1 MAVQRIDLNN
11 RAVSMD
17 GATVDRLV
25 RLGSGDAALLYLYL
39 LRQQGEY
46 DPARA
51 GHDLSWTR
59 GQLDTALAQLQ
70 ELGLAAGAALPQTE
84 DAPPQP
90 EQAPDYTAADIAA
103 ELKDPGS
110 QFPILLQEIERMF
123 GKHLTNPQVS
133 VLLELYDHVGLPA
146 EVLLMM
152 VNWLC
157 ERSQKKYGVAR
168 NPSMTVV
175 KRTGYR
181 WKEQGYDTLE
191 AAEEYIKGVSLR
203 ESREGAVLAALGIY
217 GRQPVASER
226 QFIQQWLAWGFPP
239 ETIAIAY
246 DITMTSIGKM
256 NWHYC
261 NGILKRWKEKNL
273 HTPDQVRSE
282 RKAEASSQPGR
293 TPYQKPGQ
301 PPKKDQQTMERE
313 NRQYLQ
319 EMQRLLA
326 QMKDDN

>member
-1 MAVQRIDLNN
+1 MAANLFLPGGVV
-11 RAVSMD
+11 AMP
-17 GATVDRLV
+17 AEAADRLIAS
-25 RLGSGDAALLYLYL
+25 GSGDAALLYLYL
-39 LRQQGEY
+39 LRCQGEY

-51 GHDLSWTR
+51 GAALSWTR

-70 ELGLAAGAALPQTE
+70 ELGLAAGAALPQLE

-90 EQAPDYTAADIAA
+90 EQAPEYTAADIAN

-110 QFPILLQEIERMF
+110 QFPVLLQEIERMF
-123 GKHLTNPQVS
+123 GKKLTNSQVS

-157 ERSQKKYGVAR
+157 ERNRKKYGAAR
-168 NPSMTVV
+168 NPSISVI
-175 KRTGYR
+175 KRTGYQ
-181 WKEQGYDTLE
+181 WKEQGYDTLD
-191 AAEEYIKGVSLR
+191 AAEEYIRNVSLR
-203 ESREGAVLAALGIY
+203 ETQEGAVLAALGIY

-226 QFIQQWLAWGFPP
+226 QFIRQWLEWRFPP

-246 DITMTSIGKM
+246 DITVTSIGKM

-261 NGILKRWKEKNL
+261 NGILKRWHEKNL
-273 HTPDQVRSE
+273 HTPEQVQSE
-282 RKAEASSQPGR
+282 RKTDAAQSRPA
-293 TPYQKPGQ
+293 YQRPGQ
-301 PPKKDQQTMERE
+301 PPRKDQQAE
-313 NRQYLQ
+313 NREIQQDFQ

-326 QMKDDN
+326 MMKGDSKS

>member
-17 GATVDRLV
+17 GATVDRLI

-39 LRQQGEY
+39 LRQRGEY
-46 DPARA
+46 DPAKA

-70 ELGLAAGAALPQTE
+70 ELGLAAGASLPQPE

-90 EQAPDYTAADIAA
+90 EQAPSYTAADIAA
-103 ELKDPGS
+103 ELKDQGS
-110 QFPILLQEIERMF
+110 EFPVLLQEIERMF
-123 GKHLTNPQVS
+123 GKRLTNPQVS

-152 VNWLC
+152 MNWLC
-157 ERSQKKYGVAR
+157 ERNRKKYGTPR

-191 AAEEYIKGVSLR
+191 AAEEYIKNVSLR
-203 ESREGAVLAALGIY
+203 ETREGAVLAALGIY

-226 QFIQQWLAWGFPP
+226 NFIHQWLDWGFPP

-246 DITMTSIGKM
+246 DITVTSIGKM

-261 NGILKRWKEKNL
+261 NGILKRWQEKNL
-273 HTPDQVRSE
+273 HSPEQVRSE
-282 RKAEASSQPGR
+282 RKAEAQSNAGHI
-293 TPYQKPGQ
+293 PYRKPGQ
-301 PPKKDQQTMERE
+301 PAQKNSQTTEQE

-319 EMQRLLA
+319 DMQRLLA
-326 QMKDDN
+326 QMKNNS

>member
-25 RLGSGDAALLYLYL
+25 KLGSGDAALLYLYL
-39 LRQQGEY
+39 LRCQGEY

-51 GHDLSWTR
+51 GAALSWTR

-70 ELGLAAGAALPQTE
+70 ELGLAAGAALPQLE

-90 EQAPDYTAADIAA
+90 EQAPEYTAADIAN

-110 QFPILLQEIERMF
+110 QFSVLLQEIERMF
-123 GKHLTNPQVS
+123 GKKLTNSQVS

-146 EVLLMM
+146 EVLMMM

-157 ERSQKKYGVAR
+157 ERNRKKYGAAR
-168 NPSMTVV
+168 NPSISVI
-175 KRTGYR
+175 KRTGYQ
-181 WKEQGYDTLE
+181 WKEQGYDTLD
-191 AAEEYIKGVSLR
+191 AAEEYIRNVSLR
-203 ESREGAVLAALGIY
+203 ETQEGAVLAALGVY

-226 QFIQQWLAWGFPP
+226 QFIRQWLEWRFPP

-246 DITMTSIGKM
+246 DITVTSIGKM

-261 NGILKRWKEKNL
+261 NGILKRWHEKNL
-273 HTPDQVRSE
+273 HTPEQVQSE
-282 RKAEASSQPGR
+282 RKTDAAQSRPA
-293 TPYQKPGQ
+293 YQRPGQ
-301 PPKKDQQTMERE
+301 PPRKDQQAE
-313 NRQYLQ
+313 NREIQQDFQ

-326 QMKDDN
+326 MMKGDSQS

>member
-39 LRQQGEY
+39 LRRQGEY

-51 GHDLSWTR
+51 SQDLSWSR

-70 ELGLAAGAALPQTE
+70 ELGLAAGATLPQTAE
-84 DAPPQP
+84 PLPQP
-90 EQAPDYTAADIAA
+90 EQAPVYSAADIAA

-110 QFPILLQEIERMF
+110 EFPVLLQEIERMF
-123 GKHLTNPQVS
+123 GKRLTNPQVS
-133 VLLELYDHVGLPA
+133 ILLELYDHVGLPA

-157 ERSQKKYGVAR
+157 QRNLKKYGTRR
-168 NPSMTVV
+168 NPTMTMV

-191 AAEEYIKGVSLR
+191 AAEEYMKSVSLR
-203 ESREGAVLAALGIY
+203 ETKEGAVLVALGIY

-226 QFIQQWLAWGFPP
+226 QFIQQWLNWGFSP

-246 DITMTSIGKM
+246 DITVTSIGKL

-261 NGILKRWKEKNL
+261 NGILKRWHEKQL
-273 HTPDQVRSE
+273 HTPDQVRAE
-282 RKAEASSQPGR
+282 RKAESASRQGR

-301 PPKKDQQTMERE
+301 PQPKSPQATEQE

-326 QMKDDN
+326 QMKDN

>member
-17 GATVDRLV
+17 GATVDRLI

-46 DPARA
+46 DPVQA
-51 GHDLSWTR
+51 GAALSWSR

-70 ELGLAAGAALPQTE
+70 ELGLAAGAALPQGE
-84 DAPPQP
+84 DPLPQP
-90 EQAPDYTAADIAA
+90 EQAPAYTAADIAA
-103 ELKDPGS
+103 ELKDSSS
-110 QFPILLQEIERMF
+110 QFPVLLQEVERIF
-123 GKHLTNPQVS
+123 GKKLTNTQLS

-152 VNWLC
+152 INWLC
-157 ERSQKKYGVAR
+157 ERNAKKYGAAR
-168 NPSMTVV
+168 NPSFTVI

-181 WKEQGYDTLE
+181 WKEQGYDTLD
-191 AAEEYIKGVSLR
+191 AAEEYISSVSLR
-203 ESREGAVLAALGIY
+203 ESQEGAVLATLGIY

-226 QFIQQWLAWGFPP
+226 QFIRQWLAWRFPP

-246 DITMTSIGKM
+246 DITVTSIGKM

-261 NGILKRWKEKNL
+261 NGILKRWHEKNL
-273 HTPDQVRSE
+273 HTPDQVQSE
-282 RKAEASSQPGR
+282 RKLESPRARP
-293 TPYQKPGQ
+293 TYQKPGQ
-301 PPKKDQQTMERE
+301 PAHKDQQTE
-313 NRQYLQ
+313 NREIQQDFQ

-326 QMKDDN
+326 MMKGDAQT

>member
-11 RAVSMD
+11 QAVSMD

-39 LRQQGEY
+39 LRQQGAY
-46 DPARA
+46 DPVQA
-51 GHDLSWTR
+51 GQALHWSR
-59 GQLDTALAQLQ
+59 SQLDTALAQLQ
-70 ELGLAAGAALPQTE
+70 ELGLAAGAPLPTLSE
-84 DAPPQP
+84 PAPQP
-90 EQAPDYTAADIAA
+90 DQAPDYTAAQIAA

-110 QFPILLQEIERMF
+110 QFPVLLQEVERLF
-123 GKHLTNPQVS
+123 GKRLTNPQVS
-133 VLLELYDHVGLPA
+133 ILLELYDHVGLPA

-152 VNWLC
+152 INWLC
-157 ERSQKKYGVAR
+157 QRNQGKYGVPR
-168 NPSMTVV
+168 NPTMAQV

-191 AAEEYIKGVSLR
+191 AAEEYIKSVSLQ
-203 ESREGAVLAALGIY
+203 ETREGAVLAALGIY

-246 DITMTSIGKM
+246 DITVTSIGRM

-261 NGILKRWKEKNL
+261 NGILKRWQEKNL
-273 HTPDQVRSE
+273 HTPDQVRAE
-282 RKAEASSQPGR
+282 RKGESPSGRTSYRKPGPASQPQD
-293 TPYQKPGQ
+293 P
-301 PPKKDQQTMERE
+301 QQASRE
-313 NRQYLQ
+313 LQ
-319 EMQRLLA
+319 QDFLDMQRLLA
-326 QMKDDN
+326 QMKDD